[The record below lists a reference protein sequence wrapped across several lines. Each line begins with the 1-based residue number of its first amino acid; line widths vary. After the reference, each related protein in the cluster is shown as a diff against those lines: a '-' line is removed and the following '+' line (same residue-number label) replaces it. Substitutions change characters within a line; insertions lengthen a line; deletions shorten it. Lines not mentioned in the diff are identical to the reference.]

1 MPNVSRPEVLPAV
14 AREHAW
20 SALWQLLLQPVPED
34 SPASEPSEEPDDE
47 STAADEDTAS

>member
-1 MPNVSRPEVLPAV
+1 MPRHDSAVLPAV